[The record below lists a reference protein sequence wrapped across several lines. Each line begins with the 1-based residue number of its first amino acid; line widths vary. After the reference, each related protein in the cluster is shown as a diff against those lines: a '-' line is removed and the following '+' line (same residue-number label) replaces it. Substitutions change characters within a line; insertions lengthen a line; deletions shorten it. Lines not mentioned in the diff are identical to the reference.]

1 MWNFEKLHAFTL
13 KTIPVDRGKCVF
25 HLRVP
30 YKDTLISGERR
41 EQMSNVTRFSPF
53 HGRFQKFLV
62 NAKRSPTLR

>member
-13 KTIPVDRGKCVF
+13 KTIAVDRGKCVF

-53 HGRFQKFLV
+53 RGRFQKFLV
-62 NAKRSPTLR
+62 NAKRSPTLM